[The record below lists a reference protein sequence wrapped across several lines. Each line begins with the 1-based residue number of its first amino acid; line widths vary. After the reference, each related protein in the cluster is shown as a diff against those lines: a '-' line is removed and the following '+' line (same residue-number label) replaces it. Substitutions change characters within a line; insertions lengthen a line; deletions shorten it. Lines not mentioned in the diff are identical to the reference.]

1 MPIPLTPSMTPHFKR
16 FTHRFQPLIRFPL
29 LLPAAAIALGSV
41 LMPGSARAE
50 TLYTLTTTCS
60 FGGAAPV
67 PCVVEAVDVGN
78 ATEYRHRVG
87 NRTLA
92 YRVFDEPYV
101 RIEALN
107 PTSNTW
113 GPVRNAFI
121 RFSTNELCFND
132 RAFCVVNPNYLN
144 SVREAGGPA
153 LAGRDR
159 MGLSFGSNGRTE
171 IACFDDGCTRLKEAL
186 DQ

>member
-1 MPIPLTPSMTPHFKR
+1 MSSP
-16 FTHRFQPLIRFPL
+16 QL
-29 LLPAAAIALGSV
+29 LVLLSPALALGAMTMAA
-41 LMPGSARAE
+41 LGFPRAASAQ
-50 TLYTLTTTCS
+50 TLYTLNTTCS
-60 FGGAAPV
+60 LQRMAPV
-67 PCVVEAVDVGN
+67 PCVVEAVEVGD
-78 ATEYRHRVG
+78 ATEYRHRIG
-87 NRTLA
+87 ARTLV

-107 PTSNTW
+107 PATNTW
-113 GPVRNAFI
+113 TPVRNAGI

-144 SVREAGGPA
+144 SVREEGGPA

-171 IACFDDGCTRLKEAL
+171 IACFDAGCTRLLEAL
-186 DQ
+186 EP

>member
-1 MPIPLTPSMTPHFKR
+1 MTSLR
-16 FTHRFQPLIRFPL
+16 L
-29 LLPAAAIALGSV
+29 LALLGSAV
-41 LMPGSARAE
+41 CLGGVALPRAAGAQA
-50 TLYTLTTTCS
+50 LYSLNTTCS
-60 FGGAAPV
+60 IQRMAPV
-67 PCVVEAVDVGN
+67 PCVVEAVDVGD

-87 NRTLA
+87 NRTLV

-113 GPVRNAFI
+113 GPVRNATI
-121 RFSTNELCFND
+121 RFSSNELCFND

-144 SVREAGGPA
+144 SVREEGGPA

-171 IACFDDGCTRLKEAL
+171 IACFDDGCTRLLEAIS
-186 DQ
+186 Q